1 MNPIRLSLTIAASAA
16 AIFSTAGH
24 AQIWQPQSGVMPSY
38 RTAPPKV
45 TQRIDSP
52 DQLNAALAKAK
63 GGEVFGL
70 APGGYSVILSDRN
83 FTAPVTITS
92 SSATQP
98 AKIGWIRLE
107 NVTNFVVT
115 RLQITRVKKP
125 EEKAEGSF
133 IGRIMGGS
141 NITLDAVYIHG
152 SLDNDASNDV
162 TGLTIA
168 GTRDIRIINSEF
180 EQLGRGIMFGA
191 VKRATIAN
199 NKVHGIR
206 SDGFDFAQSDH
217 VLIDGNHFSDS
228 QRIKTDHPDAI
239 QFWTARTKRP
249 STDILIRNNQ
259 ILQGHGSGTQGI
271 FMRDELNNMP
281 YERVTIH
288 NNLIVGSNMANGIT
302 VGHGIDIEITGNTV
316 LCPPDGNNPV
326 WIRLGELSGK
336 KNISGNVVDV
346 IKGAGMG
353 DNKTPRQAGIKMKLL
368 LTKNFRNVTPQAV
381 VVPGIGYQLNPATR
395 D

>member
-1 MNPIRLSLTIAASAA
+1 MKNLQILLLGAALQTVVWGSSAQA
-16 AIFSTAGH
+16 E
-24 AQIWQPQSGVMPSY
+24 IWQPQLGVAPSY
-38 RTAPPKV
+38 RTAPPGV
-45 TQRIDSP
+45 TAQVSGQ
-52 DQLNAALAKAK
+52 DQLNAALANAK

-70 APGGYSVILSDRN
+70 APGGYSIILSNQN
-83 FTAPVTITS
+83 FAKPVTITS

-107 NVTNFVVT
+107 NVTNLVIT
-115 RLQITRVKKP
+115 RLEITRVKKP
-125 EEKAEGSF
+125 EEKPEGSF
-133 IGRIMGGS
+133 IGRIAGGS
-141 NITLDAVYIHG
+141 HIMLDAVYIHG

-162 TGLTIA
+162 TGLTIG
-168 GTRDIRIINSEF
+168 GTRDIQIVNSEF

-199 NKVHGIR
+199 NKIHGIR

-259 ILQGHGSGTQGI
+259 IIQGHGSGTQGI

-288 NNLIVGSNMANGIT
+288 NNLVVGSNMANGIT
-302 VGHGIDIEITGNTV
+302 VGHGIDVEITDNTV
-316 LCPPDGNNPV
+316 LAPPDGTNPV

-346 IKGAGMG
+346 IKGAGLRN
-353 DNKTPRQAGIKMKLL
+353 NKTPRQAGIKMKLL
-368 LTKNFRNVTPQAV
+368 LTKNFRNVTPQDV
-381 VVPGIGYQLNPATR
+381 VVPGIGYQLTPATG